1 MSLTSLIRDSTFA
14 TLLLAGCTDHGSQPP
29 PLCGTPTAEDQLAQ
43 TQNQILSLT
52 LAGGEVYWM
61 DMGGIGRAPT
71 DASSA
76 GTEIVS
82 PPTTPF
88 ALGGSITSAGANVYW
103 ADGNLPSG
111 SVDRVAMSG
120 GGVVQIASTDE
131 PIGVAVDATNIYWST
146 FGSSSNPVG
155 TLVEQPIAGGAA
167 VTLATGLAT
176 VGPIALDDG
185 HVYWSDM
192 FGAVSSVPI
201 AGGAV
206 RTLVPAQY
214 TLPPNTELDDAP
226 VGIAVADG
234 TVYWTSTPLQ
244 GATPNVIS
252 SVSVDGGAVSVV
264 ATPATQLSGLA
275 VDDQFVYWS
284 EIGVVTPGDGLEAPP
299 VANQGSI
306 SRIARDGSSAAQLL
320 ATGATYPVG
329 PVVGDNAIYYASGS
343 SLSTV
348 YRVVM

>member
-1 MSLTSLIRDSTFA
+1 MTLSLIRGSTTAMLLFA
-14 TLLLAGCTDHGSQPP
+14 ACTSPGDPPQPT
-29 PLCGTPTAEDQLAQ
+29 CGTPTAQDQLAQ

-52 LAGGEVYWM
+52 LAEGDVYWM

-76 GTEIVS
+76 GAEIVS
-82 PPTTPF
+82 PASTPF
-88 ALGGSITSAGANVYW
+88 ALGGSITNNGANVYW
-103 ADGNLPSG
+103 ADGNIPTG

-120 GGVVQIASTDE
+120 GGAVQIASTDQ
-131 PIGVAVDATNIYWST
+131 PIGVAVDGSNIYWST
-146 FGSSSNPVG
+146 FGSSANPVG
-155 TLVEQPIAGGAA
+155 TIVKQPIAGGAA

-176 VGPIALDDG
+176 VGPIALDG
-185 HVYWSDM
+185 KNVYWSDM

-206 RTLVPAQY
+206 HVIVPAQY
-214 TLPPNTELDDAP
+214 TLPPNTVLDDAP
-226 VGIAVADG
+226 IGIAVADG

-252 SVSVDGGAVSVV
+252 AVSVDGGAVSVV
-264 ATPATQLSGLA
+264 ATPATQLNGLA

-284 EIGVVTPGDGLEAPP
+284 EIGVVTPGQGLGSPP
-299 VANQGSI
+299 TADQGSI
-306 SRIARDGSSAAQLL
+306 SRLARDGSSSAQLL

-329 PVVGDNAIYYASGS
+329 PVVGDNVIYYASGS

>member
-1 MSLTSLIRDSTFA
+1 MTSLIRGSTCAGLLFA
-14 TLLLAGCTDHGSQPP
+14 AACTSPHHNDPP
-29 PLCGTPTAEDQLAQ
+29 ICGTPTAQDQLAQ

-52 LAGGEVYWM
+52 LAGDDVYWM

-76 GTEIVS
+76 GAEIVS
-82 PPTTPF
+82 PTSSPF
-88 ALGGSITSAGANVYW
+88 ALGGSITNNGENVYW

-120 GGVVQIASTDE
+120 GGLVQLASTNQ
-131 PIGVAVDATNIYWST
+131 PIGVAVDASNIYWST
-146 FGSSSNPVG
+146 FGSSANPVG
-155 TLVEQPIAGGAA
+155 TIVKQPIDGGAA

-176 VGPIALDDG
+176 VGPIALDD
-185 HVYWSDM
+185 HNVYWSDM

-206 RTLVPAQY
+206 HTLVPAQY
-214 TLPPNTELDDAP
+214 ALPPNTVLDDAP
-226 VGIAVADG
+226 IGIAVADG

-252 SVSVDGGAVSVV
+252 SVSIDGGAVSVV
-264 ATPATQLSGLA
+264 ATPATQISGLA

-284 EIGVVTPGDGLEAPP
+284 EIGDVTPGQGLGSPP
-299 VANQGSI
+299 TADQGSI
-306 SRIARDGSSAAQLL
+306 SRLARDGSSAAQVL

-329 PVVGDNAIYYASGS
+329 PVVGDNVIYYASGS